1 LKELKDNYPQEI
13 NIRDKQIDNLRTEV
27 ETLTIKVEKL
37 EKTLVD
43 KEKNK
48 EKLNINTNAIK
59 EAEDMNKADKNYM
72 EELKK
77 TQISKDLEINE
88 LTKKIETKE
97 NVNLII

>member
-1 LKELKDNYPQEI
+1 MKELKDNYPQEI